1 MSLTTV
7 LANPDSK
14 FSIFLDFIMHKQA
27 VSKLL
32 GQWNNYLYRQKT
44 LKVDGVQ
51 NPALVGTAFDYAFR
65 WHVGGAMMQDQ
76 GKKLV
81 AYLGATHL
89 DKRDSDGN
97 KHRDIISKMV
107 TLGCAK
113 PQVIA
118 DISIVLAWYER
129 IYREGAIPPEIV
141 YAMGEPK
148 LGPALLRSVPTP
160 ERDDVKQLIDS
171 IDDIWHMSE
180 MSLMLEYNPN
190 PIIPNANWVGGADAD
205 WIFSDTLYDCKC
217 SWKARPFTEKHLK
230 QVVGYALLDW
240 DNKLELTGLGWYY
253 ARQKTRI
260 EYPIEKLITDVAGK
274 RAELKEIL
282 QKQYLARIDL
292 LTKAQDRGLLN
303 RIVNHMELSMQ
314 APIQELA
321 HLLDDASFERLAD
334 LLEKKRIIHL
344 PNHMALREE
353 LDRTFWKHHEGFLP
367 DVDDVFDDDLDDMF
381 DGWG

>member
-14 FSIFLDFIMHKQA
+14 FSIFLDYIMHKQS
-27 VSKLL
+27 VNKLL
-32 GQWNNYLYRQKT
+32 GQWNNYLYRQPT
-44 LKVDGVQ
+44 LKVDGVE

-65 WHVGGAMMQDQ
+65 WHVGGDMMQDN

-89 DKRDSDGN
+89 DKRDSDGD
-97 KHRDIISKMV
+97 KHRDIIGKLI

-113 PQVIA
+113 PQIIA
-118 DISIVLAWYER
+118 DICIVLAWYER
-129 IYREGAIPPEIV
+129 IYREGAIPTEIA

-148 LGPALLRSVPTP
+148 LGPALLRSVPKP
-160 ERDDVKQLIDS
+160 ERDDVKQLIGSIDS
-171 IDDIWHMSE
+171 IWHISE
-180 MSLMLEYNPN
+180 MSLLLEFEPN
-190 PIIPNANWVGGADAD
+190 PIIPNAHFVGGADAD
-205 WIFSDTLYDCKC
+205 WIYGGTLYDCKC
-217 SWKARPFTEKHLK
+217 SWKNRPFTEKHLK

-253 ARQKTRI
+253 ARQRTII
-260 EYPIEKLITDVAGK
+260 EYPIGNLIKDVPGK

-292 LTKAQDRGLLN
+292 LTKAKDKGILN
-303 RIVNHMELSMQ
+303 RIVNHMEHSMQ

-321 HLLDDASFERLAD
+321 HLLDDASFNHLAE

-344 PNHMALREE
+344 PDQLALREE
-353 LDRTFWKHHEGFLP
+353 LNRTFWKHHGDSLEDML
-367 DVDDVFDDDLDDMF
+367 DDDFDDMF
-381 DGWG
+381 GEWG